1 MKITVI
7 GAGGV
12 GGYFGGRL
20 AAAGEDVTF
29 VARGAHLKAMQQQG
43 LKINS
48 PLGDVWLPEVKA
60 VDHPAK
66 AGAADLYIVAVKL
79 WDTEDVAAQLQ
90 PLINGDAAVLSL
102 QNGVQKDDMLKR
114 YIPAQNIIGGVSYI
128 AASIAEPGVIHHG
141 GKLQKLAFGEYGQ
154 ATSARS
160 EAFQHSCQ
168 LAGIDTELSDDITL
182 RIWEKFVFLVG
193 FSGTTTLFR
202 TTIGPIRIDKEKR
215 QLLLTAM
222 QEVVNVAQAKGIA
235 FHPEFAEQRLLFTDT
250 LPEDMPSSMKI
261 DLDRG
266 KRLELPWLS
275 GAVVDMAKSLGIA
288 VPANQHIVDELLP
301 WAMGTAAK

>member
-1 MKITVI
+1 
-7 GAGGV
+7 
-12 GGYFGGRL
+12 
-20 AAAGEDVTF
+20 
-29 VARGAHLKAMQQQG
+29 MQQQG

-154 ATSARS
+154 ATSARC

-202 TTIGPIRIDKEKR
+202 TTIGPIRSDKEKR